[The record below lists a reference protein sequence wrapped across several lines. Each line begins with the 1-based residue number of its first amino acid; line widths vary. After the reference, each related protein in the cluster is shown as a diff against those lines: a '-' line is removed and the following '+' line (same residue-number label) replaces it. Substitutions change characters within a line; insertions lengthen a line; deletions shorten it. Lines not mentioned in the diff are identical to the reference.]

1 MDLKPGPQLR
11 IEATPEELLNAD
23 AYLLLNKELYK
34 DKKLKNVIAQSIWGR
49 LKEKMPDRTNGYNL
63 LAISV
68 IWLEEKNVN
77 DSYYAQNRW
86 FPEDIVKIGKPNIMR
101 SHRFAQITIAAAQYN
116 PAFRHRRN
124 SVQQR
129 LWKNRPRA

>member
-68 IWLEEKNVN
+68 IWLEEKNVFEITFWN
-77 DSYYAQNRW
+77 DT
-86 FPEDIVKIGKPNIMR
+86 PTKEVTLG
-101 SHRFAQITIAAAQYN
+101 
-116 PAFRHRRN
+116 
-124 SVQQR
+124 
-129 LWKNRPRA
+129 